1 MLIFGQV
8 VRSLHQNKP
17 QNASEGTR
25 QDLIQKYSH
34 MQTIANVYKIEGVG
48 GHLNNGTPLD
58 ET

>member
-34 MQTIANVYKIEGVG
+34 MQTIANVYKMEGAG
-48 GHLNNGTPLD
+48 GHLNNGTP
-58 ET
+58 